1 MREFAK
7 ISTSIWGS
15 RKFKSLPSDDARLVY
30 LYLHTCPHVN
40 SLGCFVLPFG
50 YALSDLGWNDMDTDP
65 IRYRNCIRDLCDSGL
80 IGFDKGENLV
90 RIVDF
95 LKHSPF
101 SNEKHAKGAIKLL
114 GGIPDCQE
122 KLLLI
127 NDISQMKFVSSALL
141 PASSDTEAIPYRYT
155 ETETETETRDQE
167 RPNGLLSSGDDCR
180 PADHRAEETQ
190 AEIEAKSRAAAEAE
204 EVALAVAAYNDTAQQ
219 AGWPAVQK
227 LTPARR
233 AALRSRLKEAGGL
246 EGWQF
251 ALGKARASPH
261 LCGQNDR
268 GWRASFDFLTA
279 QSSFAKLMEGN
290 YDPRPANPGCRPS
303 GGPYPGRNGQPGG
316 LVGAAMRSRSS

>member
-80 IGFDKGENLV
+80 IGFEKGENLV

-114 GGIPDCQE
+114 GGIPDCDE
-122 KLLLI
+122 KSRLI
-127 NDISQMKFVSSALL
+127 SDISKMKFVSESLL
-141 PASSDTEAIPYRYT
+141 PAPSDTVSIPYRYT
-155 ETETETETRDQE
+155 ETETERETETKGGGGSACARDPDPTWREQMLEAMGVDPSGLTGPSGKVIGQRADLDLADRWEAELGLSREAILIVIRETMQAKRDGPPSTFRYFTKAMEREAARLAEPPLKPASPNEVNHE
-167 RPNGLLSSGDDCR
+167 RPTASDR
-180 PADHRAEETQ
+180 RQ
-190 AEIEAKSRAAAEAE
+190 AAADERHRRII
-204 EVALAVAAYNDTAQQ
+204 LAAATA
-219 AGWPAVQK
+219 
-227 LTPARR
+227 
-233 AALRSRLKEAGGL
+233 RS
-246 EGWQF
+246 
-251 ALGKARASPH
+251 
-261 LCGQNDR
+261 
-268 GWRASFDFLTA
+268 
-279 QSSFAKLMEGN
+279 
-290 YDPRPANPGCRPS
+290 PS
-303 GGPYPGRNGQPGG
+303 GP
-316 LVGAAMRSRSS
+316 AF